1 MIKIK
6 TIFSAARNKII
17 NLAESTYELV
27 QKKTQGQGRAQTPS
41 TSHQQSVNRTV
52 VKRNQATGATRKIQ
66 KAATVIAGLFLAGSV
81 FAQSTD
87 YSVYG
92 STSLVDTNSTSTST
106 TTINTINSGEVTN
119 INNTTVNS
127 TSANTNTNVNTST
140 ATSTNVNTN
149 TNINSG
155 TMTNI
160 NQNTNSGTMTYNNNN
175 VNSGTMTNVNQNTS
189 TATSTNVNTNT
200 NINSGSMSYT
210 NTNINTGTQT
220 NVNQNTQTGDMTNRN
235 INTSTSSVN
244 ANNVNQNVNTGDMT
258 NRNLNESTITQKVIQ
273 PPPTAIAPAMMSG
286 GNADLC
292 STGTSGSV
300 QTQIFG
306 VSTGGTVRDLNCE
319 RLKLSKTL
327 YDMGMKVAAVAT
339 MCQDK
344 RVFDAMM
351 AAGTPCPA
359 EGKIGDA
366 AREYWAANPDK
377 QPKQEA
383 EVKDD
388 TYKKVGLG
396 ALVGWLAHRIFN

>member
-1 MIKIK
+1 MKK
-6 TIFSAARNKII
+6 TITAGFIAFFAA
-17 NLAESTYELV
+17 
-27 QKKTQGQGRAQTPS
+27 
-41 TSHQQSVNRTV
+41 
-52 VKRNQATGATRKIQ
+52 GAY
-66 KAATVIAGLFLAGSV
+66 
-81 FAQSTD
+81 AQSTD

-92 STSLVDTNSTSTST
+92 ATSLVDSNTTTNTTINNINSGTVTNVNNTSVTSTST
-106 TTINTINSGEVTN
+106 
-119 INNTTVNS
+119 
-127 TSANTNTNVNTST
+127 NTNTNS
-140 ATSTNVNTN
+140 NTN
-149 TNINSG
+149 TNINTGDVTYRNISSG
-155 TMTNI
+155 DVTNRNI
-160 NQNTNSGTMTYNNNN
+160 NTT
-175 VNSGTMTNVNQNTS
+175 TS
-189 TATSTNVNTNT
+189 TNT

-210 NTNINTGTQT
+210 NTNINTGTAT
-220 NVNQNTQTGDMTNRN
+220 N
-235 INTSTSSVN
+235 
-244 ANNVNQNVNTGDMT
+244 NNNNVNTGDMT
-258 NRNLNESTITQKVIQ
+258 NRNINDSTMRVIQ

-366 AREYWAANPDK
+366 AREYWEANPDK
-377 QPKQEA
+377 KPKPEV
-383 EVKDD
+383 EVKDE

-396 ALVGWLAHRIFN
+396 ALVGWIAHRFFN